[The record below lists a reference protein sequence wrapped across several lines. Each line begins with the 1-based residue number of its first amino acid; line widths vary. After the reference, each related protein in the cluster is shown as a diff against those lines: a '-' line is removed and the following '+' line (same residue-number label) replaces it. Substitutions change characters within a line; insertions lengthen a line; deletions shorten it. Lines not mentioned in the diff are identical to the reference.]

1 MKKRKRIPWL
11 LFLFYYFAF
20 NKFYHLMEPSFA
32 SRHFMKPSFGG
43 TVILLHC
50 HLMKPSFFV
59 L

>member
-1 MKKRKRIPWL
+1 
-11 LFLFYYFAF
+11 
-20 NKFYHLMEPSFA
+20 MEPSFA